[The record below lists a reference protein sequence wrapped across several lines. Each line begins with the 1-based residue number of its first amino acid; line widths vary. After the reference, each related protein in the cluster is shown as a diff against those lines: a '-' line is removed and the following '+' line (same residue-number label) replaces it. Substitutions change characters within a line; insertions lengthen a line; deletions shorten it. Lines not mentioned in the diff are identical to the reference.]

1 MTLYALSKTPPSLP
15 EENSLTVDYGVL
27 VDSLSEVTIIDQVVL
42 EYVSSS
48 N

>member
-1 MTLYALSKTPPSLP
+1 MTIYSLSETPSSLP
-15 EENSLTVDYGVL
+15 KENSLTINYNTL

-42 EYVSSS
+42 EYISVP